1 MGLCLG
7 LGVALVLTSPVAW
20 GQGRGQPASESFR
33 VTWQR
38 RATGVVPTIE
48 GHVYNASPVWVT
60 DVRLQ
65 VEGLDPEGHAVGRR
79 FAWVLGD
86 IVPGGESSFVVDT
99 VRGAAGYRIT
109 VVSFS
114 VVSVTQA
121 P

>member
-7 LGVALVLTSPVAW
+7 LGVALVLTTAVAW
-20 GQGRGQPASESFR
+20 GQDRRQPASDSFR
-33 VTWQR
+33 VTWQP

-48 GHVYNASPVWVT
+48 GRVYNASPVWVT

-65 VEGLDPEGHAVGRR
+65 VEGLDPEDHAVGRR
-79 FAWVLGD
+79 FTWVLGD

>member
-7 LGVALVLTSPVAW
+7 LALVLATAVAW
-20 GQGRGQPASESFR
+20 GQDRRQPAGDSFR
-33 VTWQR
+33 VTWQP

-48 GHVYNASPVWVT
+48 GRVHNASLVWVT

-65 VEGLDPEGHAVGRR
+65 VDGLDPEGHGVGRR

-86 IVPGGESSFVVDT
+86 IVPGGESSFVVDA

>member
-1 MGLCLG
+1 MGLG
-7 LGVALVLTSPVAW
+7 LGAALVLTMTVAW

-33 VTWQR
+33 VTWQP

-48 GHVYNASPVWVT
+48 GRVYNASLAWVT

-79 FAWVLGD
+79 FTWVLGD